1 MLGFALGTRKGMLLN
16 SGGKAIRRGAQTR
29 KEAKTCRWWREGGRG
44 GAGLT
49 GLGRLGNS
57 CGGPLGIPTAARAR
71 AGEAQSE
78 LEGAR
83 VFQFPPPSHA
93 HTSQE
98 LCVPAYLTHNLFGNF
113 PDSGQ
118 EALSIPTI
126 LALGARDLPLGNAR
140 LALRAALLLAL
151 SSACGR
157 GARRAKGES
166 PKPRRELLSTSSY
179 PYFYY
184 AYYA

>member
-1 MLGFALGTRKGMLLN
+1 MATHLCSSSAMLGFALGTRKGMLLN

-71 AGEAQSE
+71 AGEAQAE

-126 LALGARDLPLGNAR
+126 LALGGGISLSETHDWHCARHCSLPFRR
-140 LALRAALLLAL
+140 LAAVA
-151 SSACGR
+151 R
-157 GARRAKGES
+157 GARRGKVRSLEGN
-166 PKPRRELLSTSSY
+166 Y
-179 PYFYY
+179 
-184 AYYA
+184 